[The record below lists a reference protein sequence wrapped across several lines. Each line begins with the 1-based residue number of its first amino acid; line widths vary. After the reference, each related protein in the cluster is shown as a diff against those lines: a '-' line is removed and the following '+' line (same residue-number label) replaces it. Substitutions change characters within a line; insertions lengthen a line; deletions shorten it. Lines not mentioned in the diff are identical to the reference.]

1 MIKISD
7 NEFRRLVTFVKKN
20 YGINLS
26 QKRNLIEGRL
36 GNIITGKGYSEF
48 SDYLDYVF
56 SEKGTDVMVNMVNK
70 LTTNHTFFMRESSHF
85 DFFRQTVL
93 PFLKN
98 CKNNYDLRFW
108 SAGCSSGEDAYT
120 LAMIIDDFFSGST
133 EPWEKTML
141 ATDISTIMLNKAE
154 DGIYEQSSV
163 LKMPKSFQTKYFQPY
178 GNGQFKVVQSIRQK
192 IVFKKFN
199 LMTEIFPFKKKF
211 DVIFCRNVMIYF
223 DKETKDALLK
233 KFFNSIEDGGYLF
246 IGQAESITRSSTGFT
261 YVMPSIYRK
270 V

>member
-1 MIKISD
+1 M
-7 NEFRRLVTFVKKN
+7 
-20 YGINLS
+20 S

-56 SEKGTDVMVNMVNK
+56 SEKGTDEMVNMVNK

-93 PFLKN
+93 PYLKN
-98 CKNNYDLRFW
+98 SKNNYDLRLW
-108 SAGCSSGEDAYT
+108 SAGCSSGEEAYT

-154 DGIYEQSSV
+154 DRD
-163 LKMPKSFQTKYFQPY
+163 L
-178 GNGQFKVVQSIRQK
+178 
-192 IVFKKFN
+192 
-199 LMTEIFPFKKKF
+199 
-211 DVIFCRNVMIYF
+211 
-223 DKETKDALLK
+223 
-233 KFFNSIEDGGYLF
+233 
-246 IGQAESITRSSTGFT
+246 
-261 YVMPSIYRK
+261 
-270 V
+270 